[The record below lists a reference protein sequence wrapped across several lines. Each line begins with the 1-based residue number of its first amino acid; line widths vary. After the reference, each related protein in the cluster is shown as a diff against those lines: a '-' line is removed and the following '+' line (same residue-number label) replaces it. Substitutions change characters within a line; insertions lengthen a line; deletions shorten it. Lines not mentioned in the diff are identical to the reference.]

1 MYILLQC
8 GIVFVVY
15 INVRRVGMETRKKGC
30 FSDAAGNLRKE
41 LDQVDVLEEEQGFA
55 EENITFT
62 RACDTVLSIICC

>member
-41 LDQVDVLEEEQGFA
+41 LDQVDVLEED
-55 EENITFT
+55 
-62 RACDTVLSIICC
+62 RKSVV